1 MARWKPKRQET
12 YYFINEYLKI
22 KSYYWWEEREDN
34 ELYDVGNCFKT
45 KEEAERALEKFKET
59 LLKCQEEQSNG

>member
-1 MARWKPKRQET
+1 
-12 YYFINEYLKI
+12 LKI